1 MHQSI
6 PQTLS
11 HAKTFIACLLSFMLL
26 ITPITALAAT
36 AGNSPTVREGFS
48 SSATKA
54 KTAESE
60 LFLNQPVEM
69 PALPTAQPEP
79 APEPMAPPVPI
90 VGSVTATMSAALTV
104 TANNGD
110 GKADPG
116 DTINYTVQLGNT
128 SGSDGTGITFSDTID
143 THTTLV
149 GGTLNST
156 PVAFDQTGANAVV
169 TNEDNGVSV
178 TIQGQD
184 PDGSNLT
191 FTNISSPP
199 NGSFGSF
206 SAPSCVS
213 GICSSTATYTPNAN
227 FFGADSFTFKVND
240 GTSPSN
246 ETGTVSI
253 TVNAVNDAPTFTVPG
268 KPAATNEDA
277 GAISVPSFI
286 TAVRPAQAGNTTED
300 SQTVSFVVTNNT
312 NPTLFSSGP
321 ALNVAAPTGPFPTT
335 ATLTYTSALNQNG
348 TAVIT
353 YHAHDNGGTANSG
366 VDNSADQTFTITVN
380 AVNDPPV
387 VVGPAAFAAQA
398 NMKRTGLTGLL
409 GNVNDNADNGV
420 NGCVSTSF
428 TVTNVSATSPAGGNV
443 TITNASTGAFD
454 FDPPAGVTGAVTFT
468 YTVTDTGC
476 PGPGVASSPATTV
489 TVNVAE
495 PVILCVNLGAV
506 SNLDG
511 RLSSPFN
518 SLASANTKLQALGAN
533 ERIFLYSTTAA
544 TTAALNDVVSLQS
557 TQGLIGQGAIAAD
570 FDTLFGITPPS
581 GTIARPSINGTR
593 PTVRGTVTM
602 RNNTV
607 VRGVNIDVSAAAAG
621 SQGLASASFSSGTST
636 VSDVNVTSA
645 AGNAVDFSGTQT
657 VTYTTSNSSTSPNI
671 LSSTSAIALSVVN
684 TTIGASGLTFRSISA
699 GNNTAA
705 ADPANGIVLNNTGGS
720 GSLVVQGDGNTS
732 LGGNNSGG
740 VIQHTTSHGI
750 SLTNTFSPSFVNM
763 SIHDIGNNGINGT
776 SVTNFTFDN
785 GQITNTGTAVVD
797 QYNESAI
804 AFVDP
809 AVLANT
815 VSGNL
820 IITDSLIS
828 GARRNAIMIETWNG
842 TIANVN
848 ISNNTVSGPSIAS
861 ALKDATLATTAD
873 VQDGIHVF
881 AQGSASTTANLTTGT
896 INNNTISGFEFFSNP
911 IFIGGNGIRVA
922 GGSGNASNAT
932 TGTLGA
938 AATPVEISGNDV
950 DNVGSNAIAVSFNG
964 VNGLSN
970 FNIHNNGTVA
980 NPMSNAEGLGI
991 SVFFGGSGTFS
1002 GLVNNNAVNNNGP
1015 TVNAGSAGIAV
1026 QADDGPAGLANSTGV
1041 STIHVNNNT
1050 ITNPDGFGIRGIA
1063 RASSCTL
1070 NLYVQNNDVG
1080 TPRAANREAI
1090 RIDSGSSAGDTTLN
1104 LNMTGNSG
1112 PLVSTTDLL
1121 VGNGIDAG
1129 VGVRKQG
1136 TVAGTNEFNIQGIS
1150 AAPTNAQVQA
1160 YLGSPDPPGLNHTAA
1175 AGGAAGS
1182 NANGNGV
1189 DIISG
1194 SNYGT
1199 TNAVPLLAA
1208 PGGVGGSSPGENH
1221 LTQAELDSVI
1231 QSAM

>member
-6 PQTLS
+6 PQTPG
-11 HAKTFIACLLSFMLL
+11 HAKTFIACLLSFMLF

-36 AGNSPTVREGFS
+36 ASSSPTVRKDVPTDAQS
-48 SSATKA
+48 KA

-69 PALPTAQPEP
+69 PAMPAAQPEP

-156 PVAFDQTGANAVV
+156 PVAFDQIGVNAVV
-169 TNEDNGVSV
+169 TNEDTGVSV

-191 FTNISSPP
+191 FTNISSPA
-199 NGSFGSF
+199 NGTLGSF

-213 GICSSTATYTPNAN
+213 GICSSSATYTPNAN
-227 FFGADSFTFKVND
+227 FNGADSFTFKVND

-268 KPAATNEDA
+268 NPAATNEDA

-348 TAVIT
+348 TATIT

-420 NGCVSTSF
+420 NGCVSTAF
-428 TVTNVSATSPAGGNV
+428 TVTNVSATTPAGGNV
-443 TITNASTGAFD
+443 TITNASTGTFD

-489 TVNVAE
+489 TVNVAG
-495 PVILCVNLGAV
+495 PVIWFVNLGAV
-506 SNLDG
+506 SNGDG
-511 RLSSPFN
+511 RLSTPFN

-581 GTIARPSINGTR
+581 GTIARPAINTTR

-607 VRGVNIDVSAAAAG
+607 VRGLNIDVSAAAAG
-621 SQGLASASFSSGTST
+621 SKGIASVFTSGTSA

-645 AGNAVDFSGTQT
+645 DGNAVDLTGTQT

-671 LSSTSAIALSVVN
+671 ISSASARALSVVN
-684 TTIGASGLTFRSISA
+684 TTIGGSGLTFRSISA

-705 ADPANGIVLNNTGGS
+705 ADAANGIVLNNTGGS

-732 LGGNNSGG
+732 VGGNNSGG

-750 SLTNTFSPSFVNM
+750 SLTNTFSPSFINM
-763 SIHDIGNNGINGT
+763 SIHDIGGNGVNGT
-776 SVTNFTFDN
+776 GVTNFTFDN

-809 AVLANT
+809 ALLANT
-815 VSGNL
+815 VSGNV
-820 IITDSLIS
+820 IITDSLFS

-842 TIANVN
+842 TIANLN
-848 ISNNTVSGPSIAS
+848 ISNNTLSGPSLA
-861 ALKDATLATTAD
+861 AAVKDATLATTAD
-873 VQDGIHVF
+873 IQDAIHVF
-881 AQGSASTTANLTTGT
+881 PQGSASTTANLTTGT
-896 INNNTISGFEFFSNP
+896 INNNTISGFEFGPTGSP
-911 IFIGGNGIRVA
+911 AIFIGGNGIRVA

-932 TGTLGA
+932 VGTLGA
-938 AATPVEISGNDV
+938 AATPIEISGNDV
-950 DNVGSNAIAVSFNG
+950 DNVGSNAIAASFNG

-1063 RASSCTL
+1063 RNSNCTL

-1090 RIDSGSSAGDTTLN
+1090 RIDSGSASGDTTLN
-1104 LNMTGNSG
+1104 LNMSGNSG
-1112 PLVSTTDLL
+1112 PLVSTTDNL
-1121 VGNGIDAG
+1121 VGAGIDAG
-1129 VGVRKQG
+1129 IGLRKQG
-1136 TVAGTNEFNIQGIS
+1136 AVLGVNEFNLQGI
-1150 AAPTNAQVQA
+1150 AANPTNAQVQA
-1160 YLGSPDPPGLNHTAA
+1160 YVGNGGPTGNHTADGS
-1175 AGGAAGS
+1175 GG
-1182 NANGNGV
+1182 
-1189 DIISG
+1189 
-1194 SNYGT
+1194 
-1199 TNAVPLLAA
+1199 
-1208 PGGVGGSSPGENH
+1208 
-1221 LTQAELDSVI
+1221 
-1231 QSAM
+1231 